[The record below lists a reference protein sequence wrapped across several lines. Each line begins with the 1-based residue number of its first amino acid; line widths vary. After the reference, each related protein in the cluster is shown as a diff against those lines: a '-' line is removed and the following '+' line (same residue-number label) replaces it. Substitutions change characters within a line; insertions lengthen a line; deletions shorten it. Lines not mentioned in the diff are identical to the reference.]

1 MGNDPGFWVGPM
13 STLVRWALV
22 SRRQAGQSERRT
34 GDDGSPGWGD
44 VAPVE
49 AGEAWKPTLPQSL
62 QRNRAPRTYFRL
74 TP

>member
-49 AGEAWKPTLPQSL
+49 AGEAWKPTPQEPPEEQGPKDL
-62 QRNRAPRTYFRL
+62 L
-74 TP
+74 